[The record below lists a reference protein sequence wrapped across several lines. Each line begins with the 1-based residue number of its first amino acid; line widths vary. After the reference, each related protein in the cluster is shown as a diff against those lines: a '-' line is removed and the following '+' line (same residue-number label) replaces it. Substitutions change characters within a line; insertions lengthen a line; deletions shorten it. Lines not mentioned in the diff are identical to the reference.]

1 MPTVQWSHPARA
13 LVDRCPPTM
22 AGLWSASFTA
32 QHVALT
38 LAVSS
43 SVLPTVDFTEI
54 AMDLGDAVESLEMA
68 RPWLIDG
75 PIVKLGLASPIIDF
89 AGPTR
94 ELAELIV
101 ACVELAAAT
110 LSNRDESLTP
120 GEVLAVSRCVGLLSD
135 AHVRATGRLP

>member
-1 MPTVQWSHPARA
+1 MPTLQWSRPART
-13 LVDRCPPTM
+13 LVEQCPPTM
-22 AGLWSASFTA
+22 AGLWSATFTT

-54 AMDLGDAVESLEMA
+54 AMDLGDAVEALEMA
-68 RPWLIDG
+68 HPWLIDG
-75 PIVKLGLASPIIDF
+75 PTVKLGLTSPIIDF

-94 ELAELIV
+94 ELAVLLV
-101 ACVELAAAT
+101 ACIDLAAAT
-110 LSNRDESLTP
+110 LGNRDQALAP
-120 GEVLAVSRCVGLLSD
+120 AEVLAVARCVGLLSD